1 MKPIDR
7 DKIVEILGEVE
18 QADSDASTYIQRK
31 LRNWNTRYCIWP
43 GQNEDG
49 RKRKGSLG
57 AQPFPWENSSDCK
70 IFLSDNIC

>member
-1 MKPIDR
+1 LKPIDR

-43 GQNEDG
+43 GQTDDG
-49 RKRKGSLG
+49 RKH
-57 AQPFPWENSSDCK
+57 QSDG
-70 IFLSDNIC
+70 